1 MIELETSN
9 QGVVNIVE
17 IYHFDRIWMH
27 RAWFSEEIVDENQQI
42 CQLFGLKSCS
52 TTLYIRIWSKWSIS
66 NTLTTSQGGSQDLD
80 PRDMCSLIESFL
92 GKKDYFWRKI
102 N

>member
-27 RAWFSEEIVDENQQI
+27 RAWFSEEIVDENQPI
-42 CQLFGLKSCS
+42 CQLFGLKSCFITLHTQIYPNCSGS
-52 TTLYIRIWSKWSIS
+52 T
-66 NTLTTSQGGSQDLD
+66 TLTTSSMEGHVV
-80 PRDMCSLIESFL
+80 CVH
-92 GKKDYFWRKI
+92 
-102 N
+102 